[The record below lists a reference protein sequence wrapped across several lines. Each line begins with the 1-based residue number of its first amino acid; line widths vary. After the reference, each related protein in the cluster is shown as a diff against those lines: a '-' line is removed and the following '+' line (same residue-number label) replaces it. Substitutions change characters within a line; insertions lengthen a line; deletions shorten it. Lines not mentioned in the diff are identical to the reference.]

1 MLSIPSQHEKLLQ
14 VIKNWSNGQAYELPS
29 DQELRRHWRLEIA
42 RIFQTILRSPLTPLN
57 PDEQIKQISL
67 ALNNLAS
74 LGIAYREISI
84 IACHFIQK
92 FILTEQQ
99 ADRFKTSIALLFS
112 TLDSESKT
120 PIREK
125 LAEKKLHFA
134 EQAEIEIQRKRQ
146 EDVIA
151 QQKRIAEQQAR
162 EIEQRRIRAE
172 EEAKKVAKQELQKK
186 QAAERQAQ
194 AEKDALITR
203 AIHTTYQSKS
213 KIVCIA
219 FYKHGISATKIK
231 KDQNIQDINVTAPGQ
246 NLKNISFLIQ
256 GEVSQQR
263 SDQLLALVD
272 HFRRLPIHCI
282 WVNCVF
288 EDGSFLAKLDHRKS
302 HVSLELGLSMSNP
315 PPIIAKMHSS
325 RTRMTIDPQDMET
338 GLYGGVSTAD
348 CYGCFQNDTYLM
360 FSFKTIS
367 LTPTEAAVPSSA
379 SASVAP
385 GPSSPATGSSSA
397 PAAQEVSPQQA
408 LPIAQDL
415 EARRSMALHF
425 AERLRQQPALN
436 PHVKKMN
443 GLLAH
448 QLETFSPPSD
458 DTKHTIL
465 KEAIDRAH
473 TPQFKAL
480 CDKMLRRQPVTMTEW
495 LKASQ
500 CEQESL
506 NCPYL
511 SPAVQQIDDDPMLNL
526 LVGISSSFAA
536 AAAAPVL
543 SSSSSAAAAAS
554 SPSANPVPRYGIFPS
569 PPPPPSNPS
578 MAPNSPATA
587 APPLPDL
594 PPQPLLAR
602 AASITPTPGKR
613 G

>member
-1 MLSIPSQHEKLLQ
+1 MLSIPSQREKLLQ

-112 TLDSESKT
+112 TLDNESKT

-172 EEAKKVAKQELQKK
+172 EEAKKAAKQELQKK

-203 AIHTTYQSKS
+203 AIRITYKSKS

-219 FYKHGISATKIK
+219 FYEHGISATKIK
-231 KDQNIQDINVTAPGQ
+231 KDQNIQDINVTAQGPQ
-246 NLKNISFLIQ
+246 SLKNISFLIQ

-263 SDQLLALVD
+263 SDQLLALID
-272 HFRRLPIHCI
+272 RFKEPIHCI
-282 WVNCVF
+282 LVNCVF

-367 LTPTEAAVPSSA
+367 LTPTEAATPSSA
-379 SASVAP
+379 SASVGSVSFGAFFHEATTHRSPSEPAAKSSRPSQKAELKAFFP
-385 GPSSPATGSSSA
+385 GAQIFEEHEFGTPAHLAALGPCLRGLPSELAAFLSSPA
-397 PAAQEVSPQQA
+397 
-408 LPIAQDL
+408 
-415 EARRSMALHF
+415 
-425 AERLRQQPALN
+425 
-436 PHVKKMN
+436 
-443 GLLAH
+443 
-448 QLETFSPPSD
+448 
-458 DTKHTIL
+458 
-465 KEAIDRAH
+465 
-473 TPQFKAL
+473 
-480 CDKMLRRQPVTMTEW
+480 
-495 LKASQ
+495 
-500 CEQESL
+500 
-506 NCPYL
+506 
-511 SPAVQQIDDDPMLNL
+511 PAV
-526 LVGISSSFAA
+526 
-536 AAAAPVL
+536 AAP
-543 SSSSSAAAAAS
+543 
-554 SPSANPVPRYGIFPS
+554 SPSANSVPRYGIFP
-569 PPPPPSNPS
+569 PPPANPS

-587 APPLPDL
+587 AP
-594 PPQPLLAR
+594 R
-602 AASITPTPGKR
+602 PGSSQT
-613 G
+613 